1 MNLNFIARRKDVII
15 EIISNIIK
23 RLINK
28 VSFFFCASKT
38 KGSEKLMKEK
48 EAIEYLE
55 TLEVGNYITVNI
67 PIFRRR

>member
-1 MNLNFIARRKDVII
+1 
-15 EIISNIIK
+15 
-23 RLINK
+23 
-28 VSFFFCASKT
+28 
-38 KGSEKLMKEK
+38 MKEK